1 MTRRGAPLLL
11 AVVLGLAS
19 GGCTRSVCGFE
30 NGGLDPNVA
39 PQWAPLRDAVPPTA
53 TICGHYNGS
62 GRVDPSTLV
71 IDFENDDNPIV
82 TLIQHL
88 ESRGFQRVSQ
98 DLTGADSQN
107 ATLRRADTTL
117 LVTTHREKG
126 RVNAELSIP

>member
-1 MTRRGAPLLL
+1 MMRGAVLLL
-11 AVVLGLAS
+11 SLALGLGL
-19 GGCTRSVCGFE
+19 GGCKRSVCGFE
-30 NGGLDPNVA
+30 NGGLDPNVS

-53 TICGHYNGS
+53 TICGHYNGA
-62 GRVDPSTLV
+62 GRVDTSTLV
-71 IDFENDDNPIV
+71 IDFENDDNPMV

-107 ATLRRADTTL
+107 ATLQRGTTTL

-126 RVNAELSIP
+126 RVNAELSLP